1 MRFQQLSI
9 ITSAFVKG
17 RNLELNIRLRSFDQ
31 VFRSANFPLSE
42 EPTSTMAAWN
52 TIASTDFTATR
63 ATTSTS
69 PSPPSRN
76 YQGSL
81 SLSTAA
87 KVGLGVGA
95 AVGGL
100 AIVVL
105 LSVCLSQ
112 RKNKRRRASPRK
124 GPKIQ
129 GSTQFSAKRKRYQ
142 GSEKNGIHTYQ
153 KGPVELPSDPP
164 RAQAS
169 IHYHEPGRAPRGFDA
184 ETNWI

>member
-1 MRFQQLSI
+1 MIGL
-9 ITSAFVKG
+9 TC
-17 RNLELNIRLRSFDQ
+17 FDQ
-31 VFRSANFPLSE
+31 ACRSANFPLSE
-42 EPTSTMAAWN
+42 DPTSIVAAWS
-52 TIASTDFTATR
+52 TIATTESTATK
-63 ATTSTS
+63 ATASTS

-87 KVGLGVGA
+87 KAGLGVGA

-112 RKNKRRRASPRK
+112 RKSKRRRASPRK
-124 GPKIQ
+124 GPSIQ
-129 GSTQFSAKRKRYQ
+129 GATQLPAKRKRYQ
-142 GSEKNGIHTYQ
+142 GSEKMGINTYQ

-164 RAQAS
+164 RARAS
-169 IHYHEPGRAPRGFDA
+169 IHYYGPGRAPRGFDA